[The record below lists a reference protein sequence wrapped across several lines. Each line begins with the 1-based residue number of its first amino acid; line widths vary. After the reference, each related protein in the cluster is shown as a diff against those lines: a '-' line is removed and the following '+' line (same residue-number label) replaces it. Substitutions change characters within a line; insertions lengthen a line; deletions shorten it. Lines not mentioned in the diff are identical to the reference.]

1 MRITADELEEM
12 RGEEWNT
19 RRREIEGVLLEAA
32 RLLIEHTRAT
42 RIELGPE
49 EDDPETGA
57 LGWKVI
63 IQVSSAQPTNVN
75 EIPSTNT
82 IQ

>member
-1 MRITADELEEM
+1 MRITADELEQM
-12 RGEEWNT
+12 RGEEWNE

-32 RLLIEHTRAT
+32 KQLIEHTRASYVK
-42 RIELGPE
+42 LGPD

-57 LGWKVI
+57 LGWSVV
-63 IQVSSAQPTNVN
+63 IQVTNAQSTNVN